1 MPRPTRIQ
9 YDNAFY
15 HVMNRGRGRMTIY
28 PNENYYQAFLET
40 LEEAWSRFDAVIHA
54 YCLMGNH
61 YHLLIET
68 PRANLDRIM
77 RHINGV
83 YTQRYNRLKHTDGPL
98 FRGRYKAILVDRDGY
113 LLSLSRYIHRNPIET
128 NSKLVNTLSDWRW
141 SSYPAYINQAVAPA
155 WLHRETT
162 YRMLGQRQRYNGYR
176 RFVDAGNS
184 PELLQLYNRGNMASV
199 IGDRAFRE
207 DIAERR
213 EELTVNAELPKIL
226 NERPA
231 IEDILQAVGRHYGV
245 SVESISRRKQGRQ
258 VANVPRKV
266 AMYLCQH
273 YGDLSM
279 REIATA
285 FKLTNPAGVS
295 GAVSWVKKGLES
307 GELRLGGLLRDLNYI
322 K

>member
-9 YDNAFY
+9 YENAFY

-128 NSKLVNTLSDWRW
+128 KSKLVNTLSDWRW
-141 SSYPAYINQAVAPA
+141 SSYPAYINQTVAPA

-176 RFVDAGNS
+176 RSLDAVHDS
-184 PELLQLYNRGNMASV
+184 IV
-199 IGDRAFRE
+199 IAVVNN
-207 DIAERR
+207 
-213 EELTVNAELPKIL
+213 ELTVKRLYKRNGRIEL
-226 NERPA
+226 RP
-231 IEDILQAVGRHYGV
+231 D
-245 SVESISRRKQGRQ
+245 
-258 VANVPRKV
+258 
-266 AMYLCQH
+266 
-273 YGDLSM
+273 
-279 REIATA
+279 
-285 FKLTNPAGVS
+285 NPAYPIIQLDKEMELIIWGVVS
-295 GAVSWVKKGLES
+295 GVTRKL
-307 GELRLGGLLRDLNYI
+307 
-322 K
+322 